1 MQTKI
6 NWFEIPSTN
15 FSRAVKFYETI
26 FDTKLR
32 VEKFGPNDLGV
43 FTLENGESIGGVVH
57 GETYPPASAGVVLYL
72 DAGPSIDQTVARI
85 EPAGGRIQS
94 GKMALPEG
102 MGFIAYFFDTEGN
115 RIGLHAMA

>member
-26 FDTKLR
+26 FDTTLR
-32 VEKFGPNDLGV
+32 VEKFGPSDLGV

-57 GETYPPASAGVVLYL
+57 GETFAPSNAGVVLYL
-72 DAGPSIDQTVARI
+72 DAGPSIDQTISRI

-115 RIGLHAMA
+115 RVGLHAMA